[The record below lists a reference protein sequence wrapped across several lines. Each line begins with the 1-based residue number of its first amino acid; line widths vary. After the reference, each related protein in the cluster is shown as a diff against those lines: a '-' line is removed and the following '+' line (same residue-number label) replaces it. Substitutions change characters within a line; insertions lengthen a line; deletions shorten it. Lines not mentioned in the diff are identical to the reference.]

1 MQDHALELAVTE
13 VHFVL
18 LAFPPGEEHLGERG
32 RAPVE
37 DGDASPA
44 PEDASE
50 QHVALPPV
58 GVAKL
63 DVRRIRRAAVRQERA
78 GASEEIE
85 LLFEPRHCPGVY
97 FTPR

>member
-1 MQDHALELAVTE
+1 VMPA
-13 VHFVL
+13 
-18 LAFPPGEEHLGERG
+18 PP
-32 RAPVE
+32 
-37 DGDASPA
+37 

-58 GVAKL
+58 GVAKFH
-63 DVRRIRRAAVRQERA
+63 VRRIRRAAVREERA

-85 LLFEPRHCPGVY
+85 LLFEPRHRPGVY